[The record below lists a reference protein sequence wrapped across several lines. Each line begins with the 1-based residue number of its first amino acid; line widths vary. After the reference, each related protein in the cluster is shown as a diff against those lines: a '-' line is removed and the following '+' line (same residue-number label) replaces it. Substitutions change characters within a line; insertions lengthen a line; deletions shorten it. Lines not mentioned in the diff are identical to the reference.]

1 MFTTIIQPRFGDMD
15 VLGHINNTALALWFE
30 TARNPFYK
38 IFIPDLT
45 IVKET
50 FPLIL
55 AHTDY
60 DFVDELLFKYEVEI
74 RTWVSRVGTKSFTA
88 YQEAWQEG
96 KPRAK
101 GSAVVVHYDFNLK
114 QSTPLPED
122 KRKLL
127 EEHLVSGK

>member
-1 MFTTIIQPRFGDMD
+1 MFTTKIQPRFGDID
-15 VLGHINNTALALWFE
+15 VLGHINNTVLSYWFE

-38 IFIPDLT
+38 IFIPDLF

-60 DFVDELLFKYEVEI
+60 DFVNEILFKYDVEI
-74 RTWVSRVGTKSFTA
+74 RTWVSRIGTKSFTV

-96 KPRAK
+96 RRCVK
-101 GSAVVVHYDFNLK
+101 GNSVIVHYDFNKK

-122 KRKLL
+122 KKRLL
-127 EEHLVSGK
+127 EEHLLK